1 MCEEGVFNSICNYMQ
16 SSQHTDREYMKVI
29 KPMKDKLREAPELR
43 EVDIE
48 DDKSLS
54 LETQHML
61 NMVSM
66 LKGMKSKMTP
76 EFIAELKAMDVSGRA
91 ENEKK

>member
-1 MCEEGVFNSICNYMQ
+1 MKKETIIIMILTFCFGVAIGYIVVDAINEQ
-16 SSQHTDREYMKVI
+16 KV
-29 KPMKDKLREAPELR
+29 
-43 EVDIE
+43 VDTTNNNNNNNNKQE

-76 EFIAELKAMDVSGRA
+76 EFIAELKAMDVSVRA
-91 ENEKK
+91 EN